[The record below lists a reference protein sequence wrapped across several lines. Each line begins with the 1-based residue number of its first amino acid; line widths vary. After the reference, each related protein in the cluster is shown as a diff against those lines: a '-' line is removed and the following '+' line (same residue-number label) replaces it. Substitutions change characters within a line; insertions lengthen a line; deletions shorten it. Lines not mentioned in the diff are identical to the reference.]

1 MTTIFDFRPEVAEAL
16 ANGSLDVGLAE
27 KVRALLR
34 RDVDRIVE
42 LIVPLT
48 WVESLTEAEAHT
60 DTVVVEFSR
69 LLMRVAEKLPRTD
82 VSPRAADLTQMEL
95 ERGEPLLHSADE
107 RWKGILQSE
116 AACADWFAR
125 QALKVLDGDASR
137 KIAQLNEQTRRP
149 QSRFVMAKCALI
161 AALTSADGASPETV
175 SALTQLADDCMS
187 EVEDVFLAQADYSED
202 DGETVSLA
210 EVRAKLGL

>member
-1 MTTIFDFRPEVAEAL
+1 MTTILDFRPEMAEAL
-16 ANGSLDVGLAE
+16 ANGSLASGLSE
-27 KVRALLR
+27 KVRALLK
-34 RDVDRIVE
+34 RDTQRIVE
-42 LIVPLT
+42 IIVPLT
-48 WVESLTEAEAHT
+48 FAESLTQAEAYATATEAEFTHT
-60 DTVVVEFSR
+60 
-69 LLMRVAEKLPRTD
+69 LLRVTESLRKVGASPHATELTD
-82 VSPRAADLTQMEL
+82 KEL
-95 ERGEPLLHSADE
+95 EHGEPLLGNADA
-107 RWKGILQSE
+107 RWIGILQSE
-116 AACADWFAR
+116 SACSIWFAR
-125 QALKVLDGDASR
+125 QALKILDEEESQ
-137 KIAQLNEQTRRP
+137 KIARLTEATRRP

>member
-69 LLMRVAEKLPRTD
+69 LGDAVGCRDVAHDLD
-82 VSPRAADLTQMEL
+82 VSPSEFAEAR
-95 ERGEPLLHSADE
+95 P
-107 RWKGILQSE
+107 KGKIPSVQ
-116 AACADWFAR
+116 R
-125 QALKVLDGDASR
+125 VVLPS
-137 KIAQLNEQTRRP
+137 
-149 QSRFVMAKCALI
+149 
-161 AALTSADGASPETV
+161 
-175 SALTQLADDCMS
+175 
-187 EVEDVFLAQADYSED
+187 
-202 DGETVSLA
+202 
-210 EVRAKLGL
+210 